1 MDDQTACLPAV
12 IVLFRHPSYL
22 EAPVYL
28 TRSGLRVTY
37 SRASATRYATESTAR
52 RAMRTAIRDLR
63 LDAWP
68 GSLETA

>member
-12 IVLFRHPSYL
+12 IVRFNHPPRLTLYLASHGLTAFRTL
-22 EAPVYL
+22 
-28 TRSGLRVTY
+28 
-37 SRASATRYATESTAR
+37 ATRYATESTAR
-52 RAMRTAIRDLR
+52 RAIHTAIRDLR